1 MLLAPFTFDMTHARI
16 AGNPCEQTN
25 KNYRLLVTGMFTHI
39 KTLDFTTITSIDRE
53 KADGFYARY
62 LRIKETTKS
71 KSHD

>member
-1 MLLAPFTFDMTHARI
+1 MTHARI

-39 KTLDFTTITSIDRE
+39 KTLDFTTITTIDRE

-62 LRIKETTKS
+62 LRVKETTKS